1 MIFKGSRYVNVPVYT
16 VTDARG
22 RTVTALGIRFIPA
35 TPAGY
40 LHTVT
45 ADDRLDLLA
54 NTFYRNPEKFWLIAD
69 ANTAMDPDD
78 LLQPGQQLGIPPDR
92 TS

>member
-1 MIFKGSRYVNVPVYT
+1 MIFKGSRYANVPVYT

-22 RTVTALGIRFIPA
+22 RTVRALGIRFIPA

-78 LLQPGQQLGIPPDR
+78 LLQPGQQLRIPPDR